1 MNKKL
6 IYSALLMIF
15 VVYVGGA
22 MAQPMHG
29 HFGKGEFPPMRG
41 WQNIPDLTDE
51 QKSEIEKRAVEH
63 QKKMVTMRSELK
75 LQQIELRSLI
85 REEADI
91 KKIEKQVEEV
101 GKIRTEIQKSRIA
114 HHFDIR
120 SLLTDEQKEYMDS
133 QKFMNRGDR
142 PGRGMSG
149 KRHPGAFRGPDGP
162 GPCFMND

>member
-15 VVYVGGA
+15 VVYVGAA

-41 WQNIPDLTDE
+41 WQNIPDLTNE
-51 QKSEIEKRAVEH
+51 QKSEIEKRTIEH
-63 QKKMVTMRSELK
+63 QKEMISVQSDLK
-75 LQQIELRSLI
+75 LKQLNLRELI
-85 REEADI
+85 REQSDI
-91 KKIEKQVEEV
+91 KKIEKKVEEIGV
-101 GKIRTEIQKSRIA
+101 IRTELQKKRIRR
-114 HHFDIR
+114 HLEIK

-133 QKFMNRGDR
+133 QRFIKKDNR
-142 PGRGMSG
+142 PGRGMRG
-149 KRHPGAFRGPDGP
+149 KHHPGGFRGP